1 MRKNPRIKI
10 LLALFS
16 IAVAVVAAVFCTVS
30 VLAMPSDSVIAL
42 FASNS
47 NESISA
53 EVWAS
58 YQIEGQESVD
68 FVSKNNQ
75 KKIVLNENISL
86 AGFEMPKDLSLTSN
100 ARSMTFSYTFFNTSK
115 DNLLIGL
122 ALPETIENFKISET
136 NGEEIVNN
144 HTIVVKAG
152 EVETYNICI
161 TIDNIARDA
170 KFSGTFNFTLTNIM

>member
-1 MRKNPRIKI
+1 MRKNPKIKI

-16 IAVAVVAAVFCTVS
+16 IAVAVVAAVLCTVS
-30 VLAMPSDSVIAL
+30 VLAIPNDSVLAI
-42 FASNS
+42 FASNL
-47 NESISA
+47 ESVNA

-75 KKIVLNENISL
+75 KKIVLNENVSL
-86 AGFEMPKDLSLTSN
+86 AGFEMPKDLSLTSD

-122 ALPETIENFKISET
+122 TLPEIIENFKISET